1 MKNKLSKSNAFL
13 YGFIYGFIFYL
24 FAVHWLWYLYPLT
37 NFGFNK
43 LSSFF
48 IILGCWLFIS
58 IYEGA
63 LFSLI
68 SFLLNIL
75 NLGAIQKALF
85 ISSLWTFLEW
95 FQGLG
100 SLGFPWFTL
109 SLPLTNYPFLIQIA
123 SVFGSLFIS
132 FFIVFI
138 NCIFSIIILNKDNRK
153 RSLTILCISVLFI
166 TIGNYI
172 CLNIGNDKY
181 TTIDYSIIQG
191 NVSSYN
197 KIKEKFVKDNLDTYI
212 SLTNESF
219 KDNPNIQLVIWP
231 ETAVPI
237 YLNKNEDVY
246 NLYKEIAIK
255 NK

>member
-1 MKNKLSKSNAFL
+1 MYMFICPAVSAILTALPFYFQKLWPIIFLSLIPFLYYLMKNKLSKSNAFL

-75 NLGAIQKALF
+75 NLGAIQKAFF

-109 SLPLTNYPFLIQIA
+109 SLPLTNCPFLTDSIRIWK
-123 SVFGSLFIS
+123 LIYFIFYS
-132 FFIVFI
+132 FYKLYFF
-138 NCIFSIIILNKDNRK
+138 N
-153 RSLTILCISVLFI
+153 
-166 TIGNYI
+166 NY
-172 CLNIGNDKY
+172 
-181 TTIDYSIIQG
+181 T
-191 NVSSYN
+191 
-197 KIKEKFVKDNLDTYI
+197 
-212 SLTNESF
+212 
-219 KDNPNIQLVIWP
+219 
-231 ETAVPI
+231 
-237 YLNKNEDVY
+237 
-246 NLYKEIAIK
+246 
-255 NK
+255 